1 MSLFGRKKTKQ
12 RSPTN
17 NGPRRMRDDVI
28 KESSAFQLNRTISSF
43 RKQQDEVSERSIH
56 HKRQDLQKAFL
67 QRIGMIL
74 AALVVLIL
82 LSFQLSLVISI
93 QTPDTASGQ
102 QAATYKKILIDY
114 YASRPAERFKPFL
127 NQDAL
132 HQYFLSHAP
141 EVKTVRIETF
151 GAGMATAKLTFRQ
164 PLAQWS
170 SGEKTYFVDESG
182 VTFERN
188 YFAPPKLTV
197 KDQSG
202 APLSGG
208 QEVVNQRFL
217 SFLGQAVSQFAKNN
231 LSVSEIV
238 LPQDTVRQVLFL
250 IEGKGYA
257 VKMTVDRA
265 AAAQVEQAIKAMR
278 FIDERRL
285 RPEYLDVRV
294 DQRVFYK

>member
-1 MSLFGRKKTKQ
+1 MSLLGRKKAKQ
-12 RSPTN
+12 RSPATH
-17 NGPRRMRDDVI
+17 GPRRMRDDII

-43 RKQQDEVSERSIH
+43 RKHQDEVFERTIH

-67 QRIGMIL
+67 QRISMIL

-82 LSFQLSLVISI
+82 LSFQLSLSISI

-102 QAATYKKILIDY
+102 QAATYKKVLTDY

-170 SGEKTYFVDESG
+170 SGEKTYFVDE
-182 VTFERN
+182 
-188 YFAPPKLTV
+188 
-197 KDQSG
+197 
-202 APLSGG
+202 
-208 QEVVNQRFL
+208 
-217 SFLGQAVSQFAKNN
+217 
-231 LSVSEIV
+231 
-238 LPQDTVRQVLFL
+238 
-250 IEGKGYA
+250 
-257 VKMTVDRA
+257 
-265 AAAQVEQAIKAMR
+265 
-278 FIDERRL
+278 
-285 RPEYLDVRV
+285 
-294 DQRVFYK
+294 

>member
-102 QAATYKKILIDY
+102 QAATYKKILID
-114 YASRPAERFKPFL
+114 
-127 NQDAL
+127 
-132 HQYFLSHAP
+132 
-141 EVKTVRIETF
+141 
-151 GAGMATAKLTFRQ
+151 
-164 PLAQWS
+164 
-170 SGEKTYFVDESG
+170 
-182 VTFERN
+182 
-188 YFAPPKLTV
+188 
-197 KDQSG
+197 
-202 APLSGG
+202 
-208 QEVVNQRFL
+208 
-217 SFLGQAVSQFAKNN
+217 
-231 LSVSEIV
+231 
-238 LPQDTVRQVLFL
+238 
-250 IEGKGYA
+250 
-257 VKMTVDRA
+257 
-265 AAAQVEQAIKAMR
+265 
-278 FIDERRL
+278 
-285 RPEYLDVRV
+285 
-294 DQRVFYK
+294 

>member
-1 MSLFGRKKTKQ
+1 
-12 RSPTN
+12 
-17 NGPRRMRDDVI
+17 
-28 KESSAFQLNRTISSF
+28 
-43 RKQQDEVSERSIH
+43 
-56 HKRQDLQKAFL
+56 
-67 QRIGMIL
+67 MIL
-74 AALVVLIL
+74 AVLVVLVL
-82 LSFQLSLVISI
+82 LSFQLSLSISI

-102 QAATYKKILIDY
+102 QAATYKKVLTDY

-217 SFLGQAVSQFAKNN
+217 SFLGQAVSQFTKNN
-231 LSVSEIV
+231 LSVSEI
-238 LPQDTVRQVLFL
+238 DTVRQVLFL

-265 AAAQVEQAIKAMR
+265 AVAQVEQAIKAMR